1 MLLLLAVPGH
11 LAFIV
16 AICAAESLGV
26 PSPLFVLLYLLAAVM
41 QVPSQLVTSLSRHSS
56 QWSQVT
62 SPVSDYRSAPS
73 DPVLVMTGR
82 IVAMFRVQHLA
93 GGSC

>member
-41 QVPSQLVTSLSRHSS
+41 QVPSQLVTSWSHHSA
-56 QWSQVT
+56 VT
-62 SPVSDYRSAPS
+62 AVSGHKSPVPCQIIGVPRLTP
-73 DPVLVMTGR
+73 
-82 IVAMFRVQHLA
+82 
-93 GGSC
+93 CW

>member
-41 QVPSQLVTSLSRHSS
+41 QVPSQLVTSLSSHSSHSS

-93 GGSC
+93 G